1 MQGMTQSDVGGPLT
15 RAFVSSVESGRTV
28 PSLASLLLMVERLG
42 LEPGEVLQDVYKEWT
57 DRYARDHAEPDPPPY
72 RRG

>member
-1 MQGMTQSDVGGPLT
+1 MTQSDLAGPLT

-28 PSLASLLLMVERLG
+28 PSLAALLLMVERMD
-42 LEPGEVLQDVYKEWT
+42 LEPGPVLQGVYKEWT
-57 DRYARDHAEPDPPPY
+57 ARYARDHADPDAPPY